1 MNRREF
7 SKIRHI
13 LGKSQIQMG
22 EILGISVKAIQSF
35 EQGWR
40 KVPVHAERQ
49 LLFLLHL
56 KLNPKKRKPCWT
68 MKQCPKEPRE
78 KCPAWEFKAGDLCWF
93 INGTFCEGKVQKNW
107 QKKIS
112 ICRKCEIFQKS
123 PPT

>member
-1 MNRREF
+1 MNRKEF
-7 SKIRHI
+7 SKIRRI

-22 EILGISVKAIQSF
+22 EILGISAKAIQSF

-56 KLNPKKRKPCWT
+56 KLNPKKWKPCWT
-68 MKQCPKEPRE
+68 MKQCPKELRE

-107 QKKIS
+107 RKKIS
-112 ICRKCEIFQKS
+112 ICRKCEVFQKS
-123 PPT
+123 LPT